1 MRIPFRRT
9 PLNDWDH
16 VDQLVDAHNTHDAH
30 RPEAKQPR
38 KGSWGRPSKNITGPV
53 DASVNTPKK
62 GRRW

>member
-1 MRIPFRRT
+1 MRVPFRRT
-9 PLNDWDH
+9 PLNDWDP
-16 VDQLVDAHNTHDAH
+16 VEQLAAAHNEHDAH

-38 KGSWGRPSKNITGPV
+38 KGSWGRPSKDITGPV